1 MNKLDSLNME
11 IEILK
16 NIYFRNKTIKKINKH
31 DLQNIIVNILK
42 NNNNKGDII
51 YISKCIWKDYSESL
65 KISGDIFY
73 TWQYDFR
80 WAATE
85 LRKKNII
92 KKSKDCKKGI
102 WELV

>member
-42 NNNNKGDII
+42 INNNKGDII
-51 YISKCIWKDYSESL
+51 YI
-65 KISGDIFY
+65 
-73 TWQYDFR
+73 
-80 WAATE
+80 
-85 LRKKNII
+85 
-92 KKSKDCKKGI
+92 
-102 WELV
+102 